1 MIMDVLWDDVEQL
14 TEQEF
19 FEFWNAFASRNSNHL
34 PIVGYTS
41 TLLVPLNKVPFLEV
55 LVRIDADHF
64 NLNDRY
70 MINVIKADPDSIEH
84 VKIDCKQYSTYHSFT
99 ELKDA
104 LLKIINDHYHLT
116 KYHVET
122 LINGQV
128 DLLVKYFGDKVA
140 QLNKRVDDITDAN
153 NDIMQALCLLGGA
166 ANIYQKYQFKTI
178 AQLLNHMISECAAVD
193 VLRLIEP
200 DDVKQYLTSGDVD
213 DECL

>member
-1 MIMDVLWDDVEQL
+1 MDVLWDDVEQL
-14 TEQEF
+14 TEEEF

-55 LVRIDADHF
+55 LVRVDPDHF

-84 VKIDCKQYSTYHSFT
+84 VMIDCKQYSTYQSFDQM
-99 ELKDA
+99 KRA
-104 LLKIINDHYHLT
+104 LIEIINNHYHLT
-116 KYHVET
+116 KYDIER
-122 LINGQV
+122 LINDQI
-128 DLLVKYFGDKVA
+128 DLIVKYFGGKVA
-140 QLNKRVDDITDAN
+140 QLNKKVDDITDAN
-153 NDIMQALCLLGGA
+153 NDVMRALCLLGGA
-166 ANIYQKYQFKTI
+166 ANTYQKYQFKTI